1 MTAAI
6 PSTDATTHHPTTK
19 LTVGTAAADVR
30 RHTSTSS
37 HHSDYTLCNEP
48 IMYINTPLEA
58 PSQPQSPD
66 SIVAGMAALHMDAG
80 AQSPALKR
88 PSGEE
93 HPSAA
98 ASIANAIAASPRVEK
113 RPSLMQRF
121 LGTGKAAASAQCSAD
136 RASVASSK
144 RVTPPASVASSVSG
158 AGGHHQRRG
167 SEASTTFEQKYGT
180 CSREC
185 IGRGATAVVRV
196 AYKQHRDGPQVYA
209 IKRFRK
215 QRANETEREYIK
227 KLTSEYCI
235 SSSIHHKNV
244 VSTLDL
250 IQDPQK
256 NWCQVMEYCPGGDL
270 YTAIRDGSMGLP
282 EHECCFKQMCEGIA
296 HLHSMGVCHRDIK
309 AENLLLDAS
318 NTIKIT
324 DFGVADVF
332 RVAWESSIHKSR
344 GLCGSEPY
352 IAPEMFTGKSY
363 DGRKTDVWSAA
374 IVYYTMVYNGIPWR
388 AAKEDDPN
396 YARFLDAVRNGRDYE
411 GFRRIDPRTRRL
423 IQLMLNPE
431 PSARPTMDEVLASEV
446 VQRICVCDNDG
457 AVAGGGCHSHYTEEY
472 EERVNARRMR
482 AQAAQDHHR
491 GQRTPGHHHH
501 GFYH

>member
-1 MTAAI
+1 
-6 PSTDATTHHPTTK
+6 
-19 LTVGTAAADVR
+19 
-30 RHTSTSS
+30 
-37 HHSDYTLCNEP
+37 
-48 IMYINTPLEA
+48 MYIDTPPET

-66 SIVAGMAALHMDAG
+66 SVVAGMAALHMDAG
-80 AQSPALKR
+80 AGTQSPAR
-88 PSGEE
+88 RRSSGEE
-93 HPSAA
+93 HPTTA
-98 ASIANAIAASPRVEK
+98 ASIASAIAAAPRVEK

-121 LGTGKAAASAQCSAD
+121 LGTGNKTAASSQCAD

-144 RVTPPASVASSVSG
+144 RVSPPASVASSVSG
-158 AGGHHQRRG
+158 TGGTHHQRRG

-332 RVAWESSIHKSR
+332 RVAWESNIHKSR

-363 DGRKTDVWSAA
+363 DGRKTDIWSAA

-423 IQLMLNPE
+423 IQLMLSPE
-431 PSARPTMDEVLASEV
+431 PSARPTMDEVLASDV
-446 VQRICVCDNDG
+446 LQRICVCDNDG
-457 AVAGGGCHSHYTEEY
+457 TVAGGGCHAHYTEEY
-472 EERVNARRMR
+472 EERMNARRMR

-491 GQRTPGHHHH
+491 GQRAPGHHGLFHH
-501 GFYH
+501 Q

>member
-6 PSTDATTHHPTTK
+6 PSIEATSHQSTTK
-19 LTVGTAAADVR
+19 LAESSTAADVR

-37 HHSDYTLCNEP
+37 HHSDHTLCNDT
-48 IMYINTPLEA
+48 MYIDTPTDGH
-58 PSQPQSPD
+58 PQPQSPE
-66 SIVAGMAALHMDAG
+66 SVVAGMAALHVGAG
-80 AQSPALKR
+80 VGTQSPAR
-88 PSGEE
+88 RSSGEV
-93 HPSAA
+93 HPNAA
-98 ASIANAIAASPRVEK
+98 ASIASAIAASPRVEK

-121 LGTGKAAASAQCSAD
+121 LGTGHKTAASSQCNTD

-144 RVTPPASVASSVSG
+144 RVTPPASVASSASG
-158 AGGHHQRRG
+158 AHHQRRG

-270 YTAIRDGSMGLP
+270 YTVIRDGSMGLP

-318 NTIKIT
+318 NTVKIT

-332 RVAWESSIHKSR
+332 RVAWENNIHKSR

-352 IAPEMFTGKSY
+352 IAPEMFAGKSY
-363 DGRKTDVWSAA
+363 DGRKTD
-374 IVYYTMVYNGIPWR
+374 
-388 AAKEDDPN
+388 
-396 YARFLDAVRNGRDYE
+396 
-411 GFRRIDPRTRRL
+411 
-423 IQLMLNPE
+423 
-431 PSARPTMDEVLASEV
+431 
-446 VQRICVCDNDG
+446 
-457 AVAGGGCHSHYTEEY
+457 
-472 EERVNARRMR
+472 
-482 AQAAQDHHR
+482 
-491 GQRTPGHHHH
+491 
-501 GFYH
+501 

>member
-1 MTAAI
+1 
-6 PSTDATTHHPTTK
+6 
-19 LTVGTAAADVR
+19 
-30 RHTSTSS
+30 
-37 HHSDYTLCNEP
+37 
-48 IMYINTPLEA
+48 MYIDTPPEA
-58 PSQPQSPD
+58 PSQPQSPN
-66 SIVAGMAALHMDAG
+66 SVVAGMAALHLDAGAG
-80 AQSPALKR
+80 AQSPAR
-88 PSGEE
+88 RSSGEE
-93 HPSAA
+93 HPTTA
-98 ASIANAIAASPRVEK
+98 ASIASAIAAAPRVEK

-121 LGTGKAAASAQCSAD
+121 LGTGNKTAANAQCAD

-144 RVTPPASVASSVSG
+144 PASVASSVSG
-158 AGGHHQRRG
+158 TGGTHHQRRG

-332 RVAWESSIHKSR
+332 RVAWESNIHKSR

-363 DGRKTDVWSAA
+363 DGRKTDIWSAA

-431 PSARPTMDEVLASEV
+431 PSARPTMDEVLASDV
-446 VQRICVCDNDG
+446 LQRICVCDDDG
-457 AVAGGGCHSHYTEEY
+457 AVAGGGCHAHYTEEY
-472 EERVNARRMR
+472 EERMNARRMR

-491 GQRTPGHHHH
+491 GQRAHGMFHHQ
-501 GFYH
+501 

>member
-1 MTAAI
+1 MAATI
-6 PSTDATTHHPTTK
+6 PSAEATASTHPATK
-19 LTVGTAAADVR
+19 LVVGTNTTAADVR

-48 IMYINTPLEA
+48 MYIADA
-58 PSQPQSPD
+58 PSSQPQSPD
-66 SIVAGMAALHMDAG
+66 AVVAGMAALHMDNAAAAAG
-80 AQSPALKR
+80 AQSPPRRK
-88 PSGEE
+88 SSDDEE
-93 HPSAA
+93 RHPNAA
-98 ASIANAIAASPRVEK
+98 ASIANAIASSPRVEK

-121 LGTGKAAASAQCSAD
+121 LGTGSKQANPQCAD

-158 AGGHHQRRG
+158 AGGNHQRRG

-270 YTAIRDGSMGLP
+270 YTVIRDGSMGLP

-309 AENLLLDAS
+309 AENLLLDAN

-332 RVAWESSIHKSR
+332 RVAWESNIHKSR

-388 AAKEDDPN
+388 AAKEEDPN
-396 YARFLDAVRNGRDYE
+396 YARFLDAVRSGRDYE
-411 GFRRIDPRTRRL
+411 GF
-423 IQLMLNPE
+423 
-431 PSARPTMDEVLASEV
+431 
-446 VQRICVCDNDG
+446 
-457 AVAGGGCHSHYTEEY
+457 
-472 EERVNARRMR
+472 
-482 AQAAQDHHR
+482 
-491 GQRTPGHHHH
+491 
-501 GFYH
+501 